1 VIENNPKKDLNISMS
16 IKPEFRLPKRR
27 KGKETPQLLLIQM
40 KGVLWEKGAQIV
52 LQGDFIFLEFRYT
65 VLLRGV

>member
-27 KGKETPQLLLIQM
+27 KGKETPP
-40 KGVLWEKGAQIV
+40 IV
-52 LQGDFIFLEFRYT
+52 INSNEGCFMGERSSNSAT
-65 VLLRGV
+65 R